1 MTTTTQGAAT
11 AGAQRAYRRR
21 QRRHQRMTTA
31 ALVAPGRP
39 VGSALTRIPFIVVV
53 IAVLGAGVAGVLWF
67 NTKSD
72 ESGIETVRAQ
82 DAIAHMHLT
91 IESLNRDIADLDA
104 TPRIA
109 AEARQLGLV
118 PAGDAAILI
127 IDGNGNGSVVG
138 TPAPVPAAAGSAGS
152 TAAGAAAGHPGVAAG
167 R

>member
-1 MTTTTQGAAT
+1 MGVTTTAQGAPT

-21 QRRHQRMTTA
+21 QRRHQRMTTQ
-31 ALVAPGRP
+31 ALVSAGRP
-39 VGSALTRIPFIVVV
+39 IGSALTRVPFIIVV

-82 DAIAHMHLT
+82 SAIASMQLQ

-109 AEARQLGLV
+109 SQARQLGLV
-118 PAGDAAILI
+118 PAGDAAILMV
-127 IDGNGNGSVVG
+127 DGAGNGSVVG
-138 TPAPVPAAAGSAGS
+138 SPAPVPAAPAS
-152 TAAGAAAGHPGVAAG
+152 TAPAPAVLDPAGTGEGQ
-167 R
+167 